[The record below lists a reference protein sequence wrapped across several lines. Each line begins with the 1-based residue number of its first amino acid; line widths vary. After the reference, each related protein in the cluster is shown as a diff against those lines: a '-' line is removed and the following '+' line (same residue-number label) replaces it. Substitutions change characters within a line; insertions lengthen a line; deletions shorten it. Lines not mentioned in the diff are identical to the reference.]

1 MSETVNSPAHYTSGS
16 IECIDAIDVMVE
28 GLTGLEGYYI
38 GNIMK
43 YIWRWKQKNGVED
56 LRKAQRYLTRLINLL
71 EGGTG
76 WGECTNAQLD
86 RGPEAEKLDHK
97 EEAL

>member
-28 GLTGLEGYYI
+28 GLTGMEGYYI

-43 YIWRWKQKNGVED
+43 YIWRWKRKNGIED
-56 LRKAQRYLTRLINLL
+56 LRKAHRYLTRLVNLL

-76 WGECTNAQLD
+76 WGEFTNAQLD
-86 RGPEAEKLDHK
+86 RGLGAVEYERGR
-97 EEAL
+97 

>member
-16 IECIDAIDVMVE
+16 IECIDAIDDAVA

-56 LRKAQRYLTRLINLL
+56 LRKARHILDMLID
-71 EGGTG
+71 
-76 WGECTNAQLD
+76 A
-86 RGPEAEKLDHK
+86 
-97 EEAL
+97 EEARKP